1 MALTLTIGG
10 VNFLPQYITGTA
22 RITEQLQNRANTMSM
37 RLKKTGAQ
45 TKPQEGAEIIFKD
58 GSRFLFGGFVTRVTP
73 QETGIGQMFSYE
85 IEATDY
91 TYILLN
97 HNAQEV
103 YENMTMSAIVNDLF
117 TNYVSSYSLDVTN
130 VDTGPTVEKIVFN
143 HISLR
148 KCFEKLANYAIG
160 FEWWID
166 YERKVYFKQREAIA
180 APESITDSST
190 NFSNINIQ
198 IDATQVKNTIVVRGG
213 RQETT
218 SSIVE
223 ELKGNGTDK
232 KFILREK
239 PKTMVSIRLNTGSG
253 YTAQTYGVDPLDN
266 DIEATKNF
274 MFNFQEKFVRCSSS
288 QSAPGATHVL
298 EVTYYYE
305 VPIIVVVSDAVA
317 IGYMKDIEG
326 GDGIHD
332 FTIFDS
338 NIKSKEEAR
347 NRALREIAEFGYP
360 LINATF
366 ETSSGLLTAGSYF
379 HPGQLAKLN
388 LPSWGISTDSYY
400 LVQEVTTTMLEDN
413 SYHYSV
419 RVGGRK
425 VDMVSFLESLAGK
438 EENVDA
444 DEDLDTIRAVPNIPA
459 MVETI
464 ARNPMTRS
472 IPEIPAL
479 VETIVSTN
487 VTPPFKYGPS
497 ATNLGRYNAAEYG

>member
-1 MALTLTIGG
+1 MAFTLTIGG

-22 RITEQLQNRANTMSM
+22 EITEQLQNRANTMKM
-37 RLKKTGAQ
+37 RLKKTGSQ

-58 GSRFLFGGFVTRVTP
+58 GSRFLFGGFITRISPV
-73 QETGIGQMFSYE
+73 ETGIGQMFSYE

-103 YENMTMSAIVNDLF
+103 YENMTLLAIVNDLF
-117 TNYVSSYSLDVTN
+117 SNYAAGYSLDITN
-130 VDTGPTVEKIVFN
+130 VDVGPTIPKIVFN
-143 HISLR
+143 HVSLR
-148 KCFEKLANYAIG
+148 KCFEKLANYAIN

-166 YERKVYFKQREAIA
+166 YERKVYFKQHEAIP
-180 APESITDSST
+180 APESITDSSA
-190 NFSNINIQ
+190 NFEDINIQ
-198 IDATQVKNTIVVRGG
+198 IDATQVRNKIVVRGG
-213 RQETT
+213 REETT
-218 SSIVE
+218 SYISE

-239 PKTMVSIRLNTGSG
+239 PKTMVSIELNTGSG
-253 YTAQTYGVDPLDN
+253 YVSQSYGVDPLDN

-274 MFNFQEKFVRCSSS
+274 MFNFQEKFVRCSSA
-288 QSAPGATHVL
+288 QSAPGATHTL
-298 EVTYYYE
+298 RVTYYYE
-305 VPIIVVVSDAVA
+305 VPIIVVVSDSVA
-317 IGYMKDIEG
+317 INYMKAIEG

-347 NRALREIAEFGYP
+347 NRALREIDEFGYP

-366 ETSSGLLTAGSYF
+366 ETSTGLLAAGSYF
-379 HPGQLAKLN
+379 HPGQIAKLN

-400 LVQEVTTTMLEDN
+400 LVQQVITNVLEDG

-444 DEDLDTIRAVPNIPA
+444 DEELDTIRAVPNVPA
-459 MVETI
+459 FTEAI
-464 ARNPMTRS
+464 SRNPKTKS
-472 IPEIPAL
+472 VPEIPAL
-479 VETIVSTN
+479 VETITQSKT
-487 VTPPFKYGPS
+487 TPPFKWGPS
-497 ATNLGRYNAAEYG
+497 ATKLGKWGKAEWG